1 MKQLNAA
8 ASTDATYLQ
17 KAGGEE
23 GQGGGRGGKEKI
35 KMTMRMRAED
45 RNGEWGRERRF
56 DYRVHLPW

>member
-17 KAGGEE
+17 KA
-23 GQGGGRGGKEKI
+23 GGGRGGKEKI